1 MMAFDVGT
9 TYSGASYAVLDPGL
23 VPEIH
28 GVTRYTFRRGNY
40 NNLPN
45 RSPGSQRS
53 KRSAA
58 IPKFQPSST
67 TTKRGP
73 FVQSV
78 LKQQKTSSLRKRTK
92 TNIPGLN
99 GRCQY
104 IARATKAISFSGNR
118 FKLHLRPKAL
128 ASSHIRDDD
137 LPPLPAIKTAEE
149 ILADFIN
156 YLYISTRTYIQETHP
171 GGGAFWKSV
180 ENNVDYVLSLPN
192 GWEGPQQAQMRRAAI
207 KAGLVAN
214 EAQAQERISFVTEG
228 EASLHYCI
236 QKGITKE
243 AVQVRPF
250 PPSIVLYTITLVL
263 RSRARALL

>member
-1 MMAFDVGT
+1 MAPEQRGPFSGSARKLVMAFDVGT

-28 GVTRYTFRRGNY
+28 GVTRF
-40 NNLPN
+40 P
-45 RSPGSQRS
+45 
-53 KRSAA
+53 A
-58 IPKFQPSST
+58 
-67 TTKRGP
+67 
-73 FVQSV
+73 
-78 LKQQKTSSLRKRTK
+78 QQKVGGDSKIPTIVYYDKEGALRA
-92 TNIPGLN
+92 IG
-99 GRCQY
+99 
-104 IARATKAISFSGNR
+104 AEATEDEFLEEADQNEYTR
-118 FKLHLRPKAL
+118 VEWFKLHLRPKAL

-250 PPSIVLYTITLVL
+250 PPSIVLYTI
-263 RSRARALL
+263 AL